1 MSRFLFC
8 TWEGGGHVQPM
19 LLAAKGLAKLGHQTL
34 IVSDACNAPE
44 AAAHGIPFQP
54 WRNAPSRLDRDPQ
67 TDPIKDWLARTPIET
82 IEALCD
88 GIMSGPAGRYGAD
101 AAEAIDAF
109 RPDVVVTHELLFGV
123 MAAAEARR
131 VPLAVFAANVWSLPT
146 LPRAAP
152 FGGGLRAPVSD
163 FDFDF
168 YAGVTRITRAAYQH
182 GLPALN
188 AARATLGLPPLAEFF
203 EQLDAAGRVLLATSE
218 AFDFATETPP
228 SFRYVGPYLE
238 DPTWAEPL
246 ATRPAADR
254 PLVLVSFSTMY
265 QGQEAVLRRSIE
277 ALGMLPVRAIV
288 TLGPNLAPADFP
300 APANV
305 SVIASIRHSELYP
318 QTAVMITHAGHASA
332 LRPLIAGVPLV
343 CIPLG
348 RDQPDNAVRVTER
361 GAGIRLLPDAGVEEI
376 RAAVGRM
383 LDDPSYAAAARALGA
398 RIAAD
403 AANRSAERELIEFAS
418 SGASHDQADLLPGAA
433 APPHP

>member
-1 MSRFLFC
+1 M
-8 TWEGGGHVQPM
+8 QPM
-19 LLAAKGLAKLGHQTL
+19 LLAAKGLADLGHPVL
-34 IVSDACNAPE
+34 VLSDACNAPE
-44 AAAHGIPFQP
+44 AAAHGVPFQP
-54 WRNAPSRLDRDPQ
+54 WRNAPSRSSRDPE

-88 GIMSGPAGRYGAD
+88 GIMSGPADRYGAD
-101 AAEAIDAF
+101 TVEAIDAF
-109 RPDVVVTHELLFGV
+109 EPDVVVCHELLFGV

-131 VPLAVFAANVWSLPT
+131 IRLAVFAANVWSLPT

-168 YAGVTRITRAAYQH
+168 YAGVTRVTRAAYQH

-203 EQLDAAGRVLLATSE
+203 EQLNAAGRVLLATSE
-218 AFDFATETPP
+218 AFDFATEMPP
-228 SFRYVGPYLE
+228 SYRYVGPYLE
-238 DPTWAEPL
+238 DPTWAAPI
-246 ATRPAADR
+246 AARPTTHL

-277 ALGMLPVRAIV
+277 ALGALPVRAIV
-288 TLGPNLAPADFP
+288 TLGPNLALADFP
-300 APANV
+300 SPPNV
-305 SVIASIRHSELYP
+305 SVTPSVRHSELYP
-318 QTAVMITHAGHASA
+318 QTAAMITHAGHASA

-361 GAGIRLLPDAGVEEI
+361 GAGVRLLPDASVEEI
-376 RAAVGRM
+376 RAAVQQM
-383 LDDPSYAAAARALGA
+383 LDDPSYAAAARDLGA

-403 AANRSAERELIEFAS
+403 AADRSAERELIEFAS
-418 SGASHDQADLLPGAA
+418 SGATHDQADLLPRAA
-433 APPHP
+433 APPHT